1 MSALK
6 GAIFVYFYILIIWF
20 LSFYF
25 LIISLNKLM
34 HNYCNWNIMEAVY
47 FYNSLTEINHC
58 FKINK

>member
-47 FYNSLTEINHC
+47 FYNSPYKN
-58 FKINK
+58 